1 MKISIAQE
9 ALREKDKDAEIAARN
24 GIAPSTICEW
34 KETFLNGELKT
45 QKEKELLAKKAEL
58 EAQNKA
64 LKETWGSKES
74 EGSDF

>member
-9 ALREKDKDAEIAARN
+9 ALRAKNKDAEIAARN

-34 KETFLNGELKT
+34 KKAFLNEELKT
-45 QKEKELLAKKAEL
+45 KKEKELLAKNAEL

-64 LKETWGSKES
+64 LKETLESKES
-74 EGSDF
+74 G